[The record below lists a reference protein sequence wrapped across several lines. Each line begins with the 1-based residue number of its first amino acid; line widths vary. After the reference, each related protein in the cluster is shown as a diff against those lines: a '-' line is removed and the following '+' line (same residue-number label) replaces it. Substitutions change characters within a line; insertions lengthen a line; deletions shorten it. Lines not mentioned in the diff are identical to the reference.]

1 MLLLDMMRNEI
12 KVLIFYHEGMHSI
25 HCWNKFLY
33 IIGAHFYILLEQ
45 LSMHFYT
52 LLCNVRTLLTYI
64 VGTISVHFYTVILE
78 DAA

>member
-1 MLLLDMMRNEI
+1 
-12 KVLIFYHEGMHSI
+12 
-25 HCWNKFLY
+25 
-33 IIGAHFYILLEQ
+33 
-45 LSMHFYT
+45 MHFYT